1 MLSRVFMRLVP
12 VAILLFFTNAC
23 GGGSSDTTTG
33 TVTAPSPTSP
43 TPNPTSPAPAALQGV
58 WVTTLRG
65 SGERVTLTL
74 GATSYQVNRGA
85 NQAVGVIGVSG
96 NQINFSNSSECNG
109 TGAYLWSITGT
120 SLSFTVL
127 ATDACPGRSEVLAGY
142 TYAKSG

>member
-1 MLSRVFMRLVP
+1 MRGRQQRYDDGDGDGAQPHLADAEP
-12 VAILLFFTNAC
+12 HFAGAR
-23 GGGSSDTTTG
+23 S
-33 TVTAPSPTSP
+33 
-43 TPNPTSPAPAALQGV
+43 LQGV